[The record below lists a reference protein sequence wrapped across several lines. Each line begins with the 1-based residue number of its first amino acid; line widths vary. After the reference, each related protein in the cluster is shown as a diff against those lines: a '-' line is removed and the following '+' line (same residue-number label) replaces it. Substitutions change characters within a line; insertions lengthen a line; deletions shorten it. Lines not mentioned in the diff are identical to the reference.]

1 MNNPYSEF
9 ASVYDI
15 MQYDVDYDFWHEQ
28 IKKRINTIN
37 PEAKRVLE
45 LACGTGTM
53 AIAMSKSGFITE
65 GLDLSEDMLTIATSK
80 AGLEKLKIKFYNQNM
95 IDFETRKQYDVI
107 LCLCDGMNY
116 LNDEEQ
122 FLKTL
127 NQVKKHLLPGGMF
140 IFDLS
145 SIHKLSQVIGNS
157 TFAETFEHSAYI
169 WENEYDEDSYQL
181 NFLLT
186 LFVEEGSSYKRI
198 EEYHQQRAYHVDE
211 VKKMVETDFEILE
224 MVDGDS
230 FNTLEDLSQRICF
243 VLKLKG

>member
-1 MNNPYSEF
+1 
-9 ASVYDI
+9 

-28 IKKRINTIN
+28 ILKRIGAYRSETKKI
-37 PEAKRVLE
+37 LE

-53 AIAMSKSGFITE
+53 AISLSKSGFITE
-65 GLDLSEDMLTIATSK
+65 GLDLSEDMLTIASSK
-80 AGLEKLKIKFYNQNM
+80 ASMEKQKIKFYNQNM

-116 LNDEEQ
+116 LSDEEQ
-122 FLKTL
+122 FLSAV
-127 NQVKKHLLPGGMF
+127 NQVRKHLLPGGLF

-145 SIHKLSQVIGNS
+145 TIYKLSQVIGNS

-169 WENEYDEDSYQL
+169 WENEYDEESNQL

-186 LFVEEGSSYKRI
+186 LFVDDGSMYKRI
-198 EEYHQQRAYHVDE
+198 EEYHQQRAYQIE
-211 VKKMVETDFEILE
+211 EIKKNIEADFEILE
-224 MVDGDS
+224 LIDGDS
-230 FNTLEDLSQRICF
+230 FEALEKTSQRMCF

>member
-9 ASVYDI
+9 ANVYDI

-28 IKKRINTIN
+28 MLKRIGAYRSETKKI
-37 PEAKRVLE
+37 LE

-53 AIAMSKSGFITE
+53 AISLSKSGFITE
-65 GLDLSEDMLTIATSK
+65 GLDLSEDMLTIASSK
-80 AGLEKLKIKFYNQNM
+80 ASMEKQKIKFYNQNM

-116 LNDEEQ
+116 LSDEEQ
-122 FLKTL
+122 FLSAV
-127 NQVKKHLLPGGMF
+127 NQVRKHLLPGGLF

-145 SIHKLSQVIGNS
+145 TIYKLSQVIGNS

-169 WENEYDEDSYQL
+169 WENEYDEESNQL

-186 LFVEEGSSYKRI
+186 LFVDDGSMYKRI
-198 EEYHQQRAYHVDE
+198 EEYHQQRAYQIE
-211 VKKMVETDFEILE
+211 EIKKNIEADFEILE
-224 MVDGDS
+224 LIDGDS
-230 FNTLEDLSQRICF
+230 FEALEKTSQRMCF

>member
-9 ASVYDI
+9 ASVYDV

-28 IKKRINTIN
+28 ILKHIVTSRPETKKI
-37 PEAKRVLE
+37 LE

-53 AIAMSKSGFITE
+53 AISLSKAGFITE
-65 GLDLSEDMLTIATSK
+65 GLDFSEDMLTIATNK
-80 AGLEKLKIKFYNQNM
+80 AGLEKQRIRFYNQNM

-116 LNDEEQ
+116 LNTEEQ
-122 FLKTL
+122 FLSTVS
-127 NQVKKHLLPGGMF
+127 QVKKHLLPGGLF

-145 SIHKLSQVIGNS
+145 SIYKLSQVIGNS

-169 WENEYDEDSYQL
+169 WENEYDEISNQL

-186 LFVEEGSSYKRI
+186 LFVDDGTSYKRL
-198 EEYHQQRAYHVDE
+198 EEYHQQRAYRVEE
-211 VKKMVETDFEILE
+211 VLRMIKSNFDVLD

-230 FNTLEDLSQRICF
+230 FKALEEFSQRICF
-243 VLKLKG
+243 VLKLRG